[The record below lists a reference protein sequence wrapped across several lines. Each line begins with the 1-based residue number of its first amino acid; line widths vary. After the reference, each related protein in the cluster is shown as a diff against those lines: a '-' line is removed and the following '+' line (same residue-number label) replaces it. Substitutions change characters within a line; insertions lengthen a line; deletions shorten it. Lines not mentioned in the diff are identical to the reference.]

1 MRVKIFDFFFTS
13 CYKYLSRNVDKFN
26 FERLEESSLNDF
38 KFSHVIIS
46 RI

>member
-13 CYKYLSRNVDKFN
+13 CYKYLCRNVDKFN
-26 FERLEESSLNDF
+26 FEHLEESSLNDF